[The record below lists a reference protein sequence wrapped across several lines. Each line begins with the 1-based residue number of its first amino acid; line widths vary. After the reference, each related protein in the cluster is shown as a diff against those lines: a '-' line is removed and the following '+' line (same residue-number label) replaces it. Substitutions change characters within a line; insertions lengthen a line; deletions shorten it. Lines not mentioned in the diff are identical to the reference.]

1 MGFARKLGLLRN
13 RKGLT
18 QAELGKLI
26 NVTPQAVSKWENGIS
41 EPDIATIGRIARIF
55 GVTVD
60 YLLLDERTEA
70 DTVSAGDLS
79 AQKPVR
85 KRVEKSEDE
94 RRYGRRMCCLFV
106 LLSVLLLAL
115 FADLALLFS

>member
-60 YLLLDERTEA
+60 YVLLDERTEA
-70 DTVSAGDLS
+70 DATPTKAPPVE
-79 AQKPVR
+79 KPVR
-85 KRVEKSEDE
+85 RRVEKSEDE
-94 RRYGRRMCCLFV
+94 RRYGRRMCCLFI
-106 LLSVLLLAL
+106 LLSALLLAL